1 MTLKYQKVDAYFY
14 FYLLAI
20 TFSSITSQYIF
31 KKAYVNVNAN
41 ANAYANSYANSYAN
55 ILVILGLC
63 AYTFTGFCVYKI
75 LNYGNLVVLNIIWH
89 LVYFC
94 ILFIIGFLIF
104 KEKLNYQKIV
114 ALVFGLISIII
125 FMFYGIE

>member
-1 MTLKYQKVDAYFY
+1 MSVKYQKVDSYFY

-20 TFSSITSQYIF
+20 TVSSIASQYIF
-31 KKAYVNVNAN
+31 KKSYVYAHNAN
-41 ANAYANSYANSYAN
+41 MNTN
-55 ILVILGLC
+55 ILVVLGLA

-89 LVYFC
+89 LVYFI

-104 KEKLNYQKIV
+104 NEKINYQKLI
-114 ALVFGLISIII
+114 ALLFGLISLII

>member
-1 MTLKYQKVDAYFY
+1 MSVKYQKVDSYFY

-20 TFSSITSQYIF
+20 TFFSIASQYIF
-31 KKAYVNVNAN
+31 KKSYVYANSNAN
-41 ANAYANSYANSYAN
+41 AKSN

-63 AYTFTGFCVYKI
+63 SYTFTGFCVYKI

-89 LVYFC
+89 LVYFS
-94 ILFIIGFLIF
+94 ILFIIGFFIF
-104 KEKLNYQKIV
+104 KETINYQKLV
-114 ALVFGLISIII
+114 ALLFGLISLII

>member
-1 MTLKYQKVDAYFY
+1 MSIKYQKVDIYFY

-20 TFSSITSQYIF
+20 TFSSIASQYIF
-31 KKAYVNVNAN
+31 KKSYANANSNAN
-41 ANAYANSYANSYAN
+41 ANSTTN
-55 ILVILGLC
+55 ILVFLGLC

-89 LVYFC
+89 LVYFI

-104 KEKLNYQKIV
+104 NEKINYQKLV
-114 ALVFGLISIII
+114 ALLFGLISLII

>member
-1 MTLKYQKVDAYFY
+1 MSVKYQKVDIYFY

-20 TFSSITSQYIF
+20 TFSSIASQYIF
-31 KKAYVNVNAN
+31 KKSYAN
-41 ANAYANSYANSYAN
+41 ANTNTNT
-55 ILVILGLC
+55 LVVLGLA

-89 LVYFC
+89 LVYFS
-94 ILFIIGFLIF
+94 ILFIIGFVIF
-104 KEKLNYQKIV
+104 KETINYQKLI
-114 ALVFGLISIII
+114 ALLFGLISLII

>member
-1 MTLKYQKVDAYFY
+1 MSVKYQKVDSYFY

-20 TFSSITSQYIF
+20 TFSSIASQYIF
-31 KKAYVNVNAN
+31 KKSYANAN
-41 ANAYANSYANSYAN
+41 ANTNANINANVNTN
-55 ILVILGLC
+55 ILVVLGLA

-89 LVYFC
+89 LVYFI

-104 KEKLNYQKIV
+104 KEKLNYQKLI
-114 ALVFGLISIII
+114 ALLFGLISLFI

>member
-1 MTLKYQKVDAYFY
+1 MSIKYQKVDSYFY

-20 TFSSITSQYIF
+20 TFSSIASQYIF
-31 KKAYVNVNAN
+31 KK
-41 ANAYANSYANSYAN
+41 SYANVNTNDNSNTN
-55 ILVILGLC
+55 ILVVLGLA

-89 LVYFC
+89 LVYFI

-104 KEKLNYQKIV
+104 NEKINYQKLV
-114 ALVFGLISIII
+114 ALLFGLISLII

>member
-1 MTLKYQKVDAYFY
+1 MSIKYQKVDIYFY

-20 TFSSITSQYIF
+20 TFSSIASQYIF
-31 KKAYVNVNAN
+31 KKSYANANSNAN
-41 ANAYANSYANSYAN
+41 ANSTTN
-55 ILVILGLC
+55 ILVFLGLC

-89 LVYFC
+89 LVYFI

-104 KEKLNYQKIV
+104 KEKINYQKLV
-114 ALVFGLISIII
+114 ALLFGLISLII

>member
-1 MTLKYQKVDAYFY
+1 MTLKYQKLDAYFY

-20 TFSSITSQYIF
+20 TFFSITSQYIF
-31 KKAYVNVNAN
+31 KKAYVNVNT
-41 ANAYANSYANSYAN
+41 NSNTN

-89 LVYFC
+89 LVYFS

-114 ALVFGLISIII
+114 ALLFGLISLII

>member
-1 MTLKYQKVDAYFY
+1 MSIKYQKVDSYFY

-20 TFSSITSQYIF
+20 TFSSIASQYIF
-31 KKAYVNVNAN
+31 KKSYANAN
-41 ANAYANSYANSYAN
+41 ANANTNTN
-55 ILVILGLC
+55 ILVVLGLC

-89 LVYFC
+89 LVYFI

-104 KEKLNYQKIV
+104 KEKLNYQKII
-114 ALVFGLISIII
+114 ALVFGLISLII

>member
-1 MTLKYQKVDAYFY
+1 MSVKYQKVDTYFY

-20 TFSSITSQYIF
+20 TFSSIASQYIF
-31 KKAYVNVNAN
+31 KKSYAN
-41 ANAYANSYANSYAN
+41 ANATDNSNTN
-55 ILVILGLC
+55 ILVVLGLA

-89 LVYFC
+89 LIYFI

-104 KEKLNYQKIV
+104 NEKINYQKLI
-114 ALVFGLISIII
+114 ALLFGLISLFI

>member
-1 MTLKYQKVDAYFY
+1 MSIKYQKVDSYFY

-20 TFSSITSQYIF
+20 TFSSIASQYIF
-31 KKAYVNVNAN
+31 KKSYANVNATD
-41 ANAYANSYANSYAN
+41 NSNTN
-55 ILVILGLC
+55 ILVVLGLA

-89 LVYFC
+89 LVYFI

-104 KEKLNYQKIV
+104 NEKINYQKLV
-114 ALVFGLISIII
+114 ALLFGLISLII

>member
-1 MTLKYQKVDAYFY
+1 MSVKYQKVDSYFY

-20 TFSSITSQYIF
+20 TFFSIASQYIF
-31 KKAYVNVNAN
+31 KKSYV
-41 ANAYANSYANSYAN
+41 YANSNVNSNANSN

-63 AYTFTGFCVYKI
+63 SYTFTGFCVYKI

-89 LVYFC
+89 LVYFI

-104 KEKLNYQKIV
+104 NETINYQKLV
-114 ALVFGLISIII
+114 ALLFGLISLII

>member
-1 MTLKYQKVDAYFY
+1 MSVKYQKVDSYFY

-20 TFSSITSQYIF
+20 TFSSIASQYIF
-31 KKAYVNVNAN
+31 KKSYVNAN
-41 ANAYANSYANSYAN
+41 TNTNMN
-55 ILVILGLC
+55 ILVVLGLA

-89 LVYFC
+89 LVYFI

-104 KEKLNYQKIV
+104 NEKINYQKLV
-114 ALVFGLISIII
+114 ALLFGLISLII

>member
-1 MTLKYQKVDAYFY
+1 MSIKYQKVDSYFY

-20 TFSSITSQYIF
+20 TFSSIASQYIF
-31 KKAYVNVNAN
+31 KKSYANVNATD
-41 ANAYANSYANSYAN
+41 NSNTN
-55 ILVILGLC
+55 ILVVLGLA

-89 LVYFC
+89 LVYFI

-104 KEKLNYQKIV
+104 NEKINYQKLI
-114 ALVFGLISIII
+114 ALLFGLISLII

>member
-1 MTLKYQKVDAYFY
+1 MSIKYQKVDSYFY

-20 TFSSITSQYIF
+20 TFSSIASQYIF
-31 KKAYVNVNAN
+31 KK
-41 ANAYANSYANSYAN
+41 SYANDNSNDNSNANTN
-55 ILVILGLC
+55 ILVVLGLA

-89 LVYFC
+89 LVYFI

-104 KEKLNYQKIV
+104 NEKINYQKLI
-114 ALVFGLISIII
+114 ALLFGLISLII

>member
-1 MTLKYQKVDAYFY
+1 MSIKYQKVDSYFY

-20 TFSSITSQYIF
+20 TFSSIASQYIF
-31 KKAYVNVNAN
+31 KK
-41 ANAYANSYANSYAN
+41 SYANDNST
-55 ILVILGLC
+55 ILVVLGLA

-89 LVYFC
+89 LVYFS

-104 KEKLNYQKIV
+104 KEKLNFQKLV
-114 ALVFGLISIII
+114 ALLFGLISLII

>member
-1 MTLKYQKVDAYFY
+1 MSIKYQKVDSYFY

-20 TFSSITSQYIF
+20 TFSSIASQYIF
-31 KKAYVNVNAN
+31 KKSYANANTNTNANTNAN
-41 ANAYANSYANSYAN
+41 ANTNTN
-55 ILVILGLC
+55 ILVVLGLC

-89 LVYFC
+89 LVYFI

-104 KEKLNYQKIV
+104 NEKINYQKLV
-114 ALVFGLISIII
+114 ALLFGLISLII

>member
-31 KKAYVNVNAN
+31 KKAYVN
-41 ANAYANSYANSYAN
+41 ANAYVNTNAYAN

-114 ALVFGLISIII
+114 ALVFGLISLII

>member
-1 MTLKYQKVDAYFY
+1 MTIKYQKVDIYFY

-20 TFSSITSQYIF
+20 TFSSIASQYIF
-31 KKAYVNVNAN
+31 KKAYINAN
-41 ANAYANSYANSYAN
+41 DYSN
-55 ILVILGLC
+55 ILVILGLA

-89 LVYFC
+89 LVYFS

-104 KEKLNYQKIV
+104 KEKINYQKLI
-114 ALVFGLISIII
+114 ALLFGLISLII